1 MMCTKTMH
9 NFSICVQSY
18 IKILI
23 NQARMKFFLYLV
35 TLEETERS
43 YDFFCFFH
51 RLGKITKVE

>member
-23 NQARMKFFLYLV
+23 NQARMKFFCILHFEMEL
-35 TLEETERS
+35 
-43 YDFFCFFH
+43 
-51 RLGKITKVE
+51 KIE